1 LKKANKIWLFLL
13 VACFL
18 AVVVITWV
26 NITIT
31 KTGIRYSYNS
41 IDSIPHNHCALVLGT
56 SKYLWNGKRNL
67 YYTNRIKAAV
77 ELYNHD
83 KIDFIIVSGDNRN
96 RNYNEPI
103 TMYNDLIA
111 AGIPNKKIILDYAGF
126 RTLDSV
132 VRGKEVFGQDKFTIV
147 SQAFHNQRAI
157 YIARKKGIEA
167 IAFNTEDGPG
177 KLAFRVQMREVA
189 ARMLVVFD
197 MITSKQPHFLG
208 EKINIPKEQEHLTPP
223 DDAKP

>member
-1 LKKANKIWLFLL
+1 MSLVIVCLLF
-13 VACFL
+13 VI
-18 AVVVITWV
+18 AVTWV
-26 NITIT
+26 NVTIT
-31 KTGIRYSYNS
+31 NTGNRYCYSS

-77 ELYNHD
+77 ELYNRNKVD
-83 KIDFIIVSGDNRN
+83 YIIVSGDNRN

-167 IAFNTEDGPG
+167 IAFNADDTSG
-177 KLAFRVQMREVA
+177 KLAFKVQTREIA
-189 ARMLVVFD
+189 ARILVVID
-197 MITSKQPHFLG
+197 MLTSKQPYFLG
-208 EKINIPKEQEHLTPP
+208 EKVVVP
-223 DDAKP
+223 DV

>member
-1 LKKANKIWLFLL
+1 LKRLKTYSLAILLFCTLFV
-13 VACFL
+13 VA
-18 AVVVITWV
+18 IIYV
-26 NITIT
+26 NNTIS
-31 KTGIRYSYNS
+31 KKSDAYCYYS
-41 IDSIPHNHCALVLGT
+41 IDSIPHNHCGLVLGT

-77 ELYNHD
+77 ELYNCY
-83 KIDFIIVSGDNRN
+83 KIDFIIVSGDNRK

-132 VRGKEVFGQDKFTIV
+132 VRGKEVFGQNQFTII
-147 SQAFHNQRAI
+147 SQSFHNQRAI

-167 IAFNTEDGPG
+167 IAFNADALTGRMTL
-177 KLAFRVQMREVA
+177 KVQLRELA
-189 ARMLVVFD
+189 ARMLMIFD
-197 MITSKQPHFLG
+197 MITAKQPHFLG
-208 EKINIPKEQEHLTPP
+208 EKVPVPEK
-223 DDAKP
+223 

>member
-1 LKKANKIWLFLL
+1 MKRLKIFSIIALII
-13 VACFL
+13 CFL
-18 AVVVITWV
+18 FVISVTWV
-26 NITIT
+26 NVTIT
-31 KTGIRYSYNS
+31 KAGNEYCFNS

-77 ELYNHD
+77 ELYNHS

-111 AGIPNKKIILDYAGF
+111 AGIPNKKIVLDYAGF

-132 VRGKEVFGQDKFTIV
+132 VRGKEVFGQEKFTIV
-147 SQAFHNQRAI
+147 SQAFHNQRAV
-157 YIARKKGIEA
+157 YIARKRGIEA
-167 IAFNTEDGPG
+167 IAFNTEDAP
-177 KLAFRVQMREVA
+177 KEMAFKVQMREVA

-208 EKINIPKEQEHLTPP
+208 EKVVIPEESIPFTLPLDT
-223 DDAKP
+223 KP

>member
-1 LKKANKIWLFLL
+1 MND
-13 VACFL
+13 
-18 AVVVITWV
+18 
-26 NITIT
+26 TIT
-31 KTGIRYSYNS
+31 KRGNKYCFTSV
-41 IDSIPHNHCALVLGT
+41 DSIPYNHCALVLGT

-77 ELYNHD
+77 ELYNHS

-147 SQAFHNQRAI
+147 SQSFHNQRAT
-157 YIARKKGIEA
+157 YIARNRGIEA
-167 IAFNTEDGPG
+167 IAFNAEAVTGN
-177 KLAFRVQMREVA
+177 LSFRVQMREIA

-197 MITSKQPHFLG
+197 MFTAKQPHFLG
-208 EKINIPKEQEHLTPP
+208 EKVVIPDENTPFSLPP
-223 DDAKP
+223 DARP

>member
-1 LKKANKIWLFLL
+1 MKKANKIWLVFF
-13 VACFL
+13 VTCFL
-18 AVVVITWV
+18 AVVAITWV

-41 IDSIPHNHCALVLGT
+41 IDSIPHRHCALVLGT

-111 AGIPNKKIILDYAGF
+111 AGIPNKKIVLDYAGF

-132 VRGKEVFGQDKFTIV
+132 VRGKEVFGQDRFTIV

-177 KLAFRVQMREVA
+177 KLAFRVQIREVA

-197 MITSKQPHFLG
+197 MITSRQPYFLG
-208 EKINIPKEQEHLTPP
+208 EKVVIP
-223 DDAKP
+223 DAASPFSMPTDPKP

>member
-1 LKKANKIWLFLL
+1 MKRFKIVILITLFI
-13 VACFL
+13 CFL
-18 AVVVITWV
+18 FVVFVTWV
-26 NITIT
+26 NVTIT
-31 KTGIRYSYNS
+31 KTGNRYSYSS

-77 ELYNHD
+77 ELYNRN

-132 VRGKEVFGQDKFTIV
+132 VRGKEVFGQDQFTIV
-147 SQAFHNQRAI
+147 SQAFHNQRAV

-167 IAFNTEDGPG
+167 IAFNTEDEPG
-177 KLAFRVQMREVA
+177 KHAIKVQIRELA
-189 ARMLVVFD
+189 ARILVVFD

-208 EKINIPKEQEHLTPP
+208 EKVMIPNENIPFSLPL
-223 DDAKP
+223 DAKP

>member
-1 LKKANKIWLFLL
+1 LKRLKRIWPVLLLICILF
-13 VACFL
+13 
-18 AVVVITWV
+18 VVTITWV
-26 NITIT
+26 NVTVT
-31 KTGIRYSYNS
+31 KTGNMYCYSS
-41 IDSIPHNHCALVLGT
+41 VDSIPHNHCGLVLGT

-67 YYTNRIKAAV
+67 YYTNRINAAV
-77 ELYNHD
+77 ELYNHN

-132 VRGKEVFGQDKFTIV
+132 VRGKEVFGQDKFTII
-147 SQAFHNQRAI
+147 SQLFHNQRAI

-167 IAFNTEDGPG
+167 IAFNAGDVTG
-177 KLAFRVQMREVA
+177 KLALKVQLREVA
-189 ARMLVVFD
+189 ARILVIFD
-197 MITSKQPHFLG
+197 MATSKQPHFLG
-208 EKINIPKEQEHLTPP
+208 EKVIIPVE
-223 DDAKP
+223 

>member
-1 LKKANKIWLFLL
+1 MSLVIACLLF
-13 VACFL
+13 VI
-18 AVVVITWV
+18 AVTWV
-26 NITIT
+26 NVTIT
-31 KTGIRYSYNS
+31 NTGNRYSYSS

-77 ELYNHD
+77 ELYNHN
-83 KIDFIIVSGDNRN
+83 KVDFIIVSGDNRN

-167 IAFNTEDGPG
+167 IAFNAEDTSG
-177 KLAFRVQMREVA
+177 KLAFKVQTREIA
-189 ARMLVVFD
+189 ARILVVID
-197 MITSKQPHFLG
+197 MLTSKQPYFLG
-208 EKINIPKEQEHLTPP
+208 EKVVVP
-223 DDAKP
+223 DV

>member
-1 LKKANKIWLFLL
+1 LKRFKILGLTL
-13 VACFL
+13 IIICFL
-18 AVVVITWV
+18 FVVFVTWV
-26 NITIT
+26 NVTIT
-31 KTGIRYSYNS
+31 KAGNRYSYSS

-77 ELYNHD
+77 ELYNHN

-111 AGIPNKKIILDYAGF
+111 AGIPNKKIFLDYAGF

-147 SQAFHNQRAI
+147 SQAFHNQRAV
-157 YIARKKGIEA
+157 YIARKKGIQA
-167 IAFNTEDGPG
+167 IAYNTEDEPD
-177 KLAFRVQMREVA
+177 KLSFKVQMREVA
-189 ARMLVVFD
+189 ARTLVVFD

-208 EKINIPKEQEHLTPP
+208 EKVIIPDEISPFTMPM
-223 DDAKP
+223 DAKP